1 MMQSVVTH
9 TGRIGLAALAVMTLA
24 TGCSGAQ
31 AGAGCTTH
39 LTFTDVA
46 SNEQVV
52 LTHAAAVSFVDGAA
66 YTAFAS
72 DQPVD
77 ASEIMLST
85 APTPG
90 EGATLAS
97 LFVTRFNA
105 TAEQVAPIPVGTV
118 VSPNGGDG
126 DLVFGVVVQR
136 NNVNLGNSMDSS
148 GTLTV
153 HQVGET
159 LCFDIDYKDTEK
171 QMVGTLQSP
180 SVALL

>member
-1 MMQSVVTH
+1 MQSGLTR
-9 TGRIGLAALAVMTLA
+9 TGRIGLAALAVVTLA
-24 TGCSGAQ
+24 TGC
-31 AGAGCTTH
+31 AGGDAAAGCTTN
-39 LTFTDVA
+39 LTFTDLA
-46 SNEQVV
+46 SNAQVV
-52 LTHAAAVSFVDGAA
+52 LTHGAAVSFLDGAA

-77 ASEIMLST
+77 ASEITLTT

-105 TAEQVAPIPVGTV
+105 SAEQVAPIPVGTV
-118 VSPNGGDG
+118 VSPSGGDG
-126 DLVFGVVVQR
+126 ELVFGVVVQR
-136 NNVNLGNSMDSS
+136 KNVNMGNSMDAS

-153 HQVGET
+153 NQIGDS

-171 QMVGTLQSP
+171 QMVGTFQSP
-180 SVALL
+180 SVALI